1 MGIEDKMLAD
11 LDNRERQKEELIE
24 RFIQKSK
31 ELTESNKEDN
41 KTTQKKAFKSNKKK
55 VKSANND
62 NKKSD
67 KIIRE
72 QKNQIDKL
80 KKCNYDINKE
90 LMDTKKLLKEY
101 ESKFTEAQNN
111 LNMLNIE
118 YSKTL
123 STLSE
128 LRSEFVRKIRAKDS
142 KILNQRQ
149 IIKCIQTKIPKL
161 KTRVKLLLE
170 QVEALKVD
178 SRGIP
183 NECAN
188 EIRKLQKEIYSLKY
202 SKDKQEQESKVKIS
216 RLQKIILEQHSIS
229 TQEHENIHD
238 YGFITEAEDGS
249 LCFKNTQ
256 GEVYSIPNISKDKA
270 VRVIKIDNENVLVDK
285 ILDISPIIRP
295 KLKLKSRKVR
305 VITDTGLKFK
315 PYNVLIIGSSN
326 KDKHI
331 QTLTKTGLKV
341 EWFDSFKHK
350 STRLKEI
357 IDRFDIVICCE
368 EHSKHYATELILEM
382 REKEQSNS
390 IKYNLINSEAE
401 RNLPALVNYIIENS
415 NILD

>member
-11 LDNRERQKEELIE
+11 LDNRERQKEELIAK
-24 RFIQKSK
+24 FIQKSK

-101 ESKFTEAQNN
+101 ESKFTETQNN

-202 SKDKQEQESKVKIS
+202 SKDKQEQESKVKMPRD
-216 RLQKIILEQHSIS
+216 RLL
-229 TQEHENIHD
+229 
-238 YGFITEAEDGS
+238 
-249 LCFKNTQ
+249 
-256 GEVYSIPNISKDKA
+256 
-270 VRVIKIDNENVLVDK
+270 
-285 ILDISPIIRP
+285 
-295 KLKLKSRKVR
+295 
-305 VITDTGLKFK
+305 
-315 PYNVLIIGSSN
+315 
-326 KDKHI
+326 
-331 QTLTKTGLKV
+331 
-341 EWFDSFKHK
+341 
-350 STRLKEI
+350 
-357 IDRFDIVICCE
+357 
-368 EHSKHYATELILEM
+368 
-382 REKEQSNS
+382 
-390 IKYNLINSEAE
+390 
-401 RNLPALVNYIIENS
+401 
-415 NILD
+415 